1 MAATRPDDDRLGLV
15 HGDLRHGNTLWDG
28 GRLTAVLDRDCAGV
42 GPAGIDPG
50 SLRCDA
56 AWCHGVEAAEHIL
69 RGWETQA
76 GRPASD
82 APFLPGTPLRRS
94 PPRRIW
100 AGSRYRWPLRAAPT

>member
-1 MAATRPDDDRLGLV
+1 
-15 HGDLRHGNTLWDG
+15 
-28 GRLTAVLDRDCAGV
+28 VLDRDCAGV

-69 RGWETQA
+69 RGWEAEA

-82 APFLPGTPLRRS
+82 VR
-94 PPRRIW
+94 PPRTRCGGHIRHR
-100 AGSRYRWPLRAAPT
+100 AIPSRHGLHPVSVTKQITGIR